1 MLQRWRKCSNVF
13 IVGHCSSEC
22 FHGVWMLSFK
32 KKKKRETEGGI
43 FRSQIWAASISS
55 VILYGRALNW
65 VEKMVGPDY
74 SFKWTGPNSQLA
86 WKALSGLGNGGKRR
100 GSAAGRGSSATVR
113 VTEGK
118 DQHSG
123 GACTPG
129 LMGNTA
135 ALICNAGLD
144 PPWACWSSSAI
155 FVPVVRH
162 TRITKHTKQKSKRQ
176 KVRHR
181 HGRLEWGG
189 DRKR

>member
-113 VTEGK
+113 VTEGPT
-118 DQHSG
+118 QWGGMHSG
-123 GACTPG
+123 ADGKYCCLNMQCRTRSTLG
-129 LMGNTA
+129 L
-135 ALICNAGLD
+135 LI
-144 PPWACWSSSAI
+144 
-155 FVPVVRH
+155 
-162 TRITKHTKQKSKRQ
+162 
-176 KVRHR
+176 
-181 HGRLEWGG
+181 LECHFCASGQTH
-189 DRKR
+189 